1 MLCCFAG
8 IDHVN
13 NCIWYL
19 VILALVLPP
28 LRLLH
33 ICCPHPVLCV
43 LLVQLMS
50 GAVFCSSCSAPRV
63 LLLVFC
69 SSCSAP
75 RVLLLVQ
82 LMSGAV
88 LFLLSKIS
96 GHTGTRTASRSCV
109 LI

>member
-8 IDHVN
+8 IDHMN

-50 GAVFCSSCSAPRV
+50 GAVF
-63 LLLVFC
+63 
-69 SSCSAP
+69 
-75 RVLLLVQ
+75 
-82 LMSGAV
+82 
-88 LFLLSKIS
+88 FLLSKIS